1 MRDLTRFHRPET
13 GISFATHGDMMGIKT
28 ILIFLSELGEDASK
42 ATGYFEVKTR

>member
-1 MRDLTRFHRPET
+1 
-13 GISFATHGDMMGIKT
+13 MMGIKT